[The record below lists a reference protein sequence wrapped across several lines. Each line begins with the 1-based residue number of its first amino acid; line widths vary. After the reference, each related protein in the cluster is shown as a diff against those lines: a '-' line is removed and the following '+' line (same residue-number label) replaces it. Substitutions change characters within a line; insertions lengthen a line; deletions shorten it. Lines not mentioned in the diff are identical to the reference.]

1 MKRVFGLLSVIV
13 VFSLALSALSITS
26 SGVNVVKALGVTAPH
41 AAVTVYDL
49 DVTGTYSYVANN
61 PAMSIATGLT
71 AISTPSGGTIDG
83 AIVLIGTGFQTGDTL
98 SATASGGVTSSY
110 SAASGVLTLLGTADI
125 SVYQTV
131 LETVKFSTSSTNTS
145 VRTVSYAL
153 GAARPYATN
162 GHYYQYILSSVSW
175 ATASTAASASNYF
188 GRTGYLATITD
199 ANENSF
205 ANTKLNGNSGWLGGA
220 DAAVENQW
228 RWITGPEAGTLF
240 CTDTIS
246 GADGCSDGGQYDN
259 WDTGEPNNFNGNED
273 YLQFIGGG
281 SGKWNDLAGIA
292 DPGPNTYNVNGYVI
306 EYGDM
311 VGDSP
316 MDVEGSVT
324 VNVSPAATATATA
337 TATNTA
343 TATETATATATA
355 TETDVPPTSTAT
367 ATLVPATSTS
377 TATNTLVP
385 PTSTATA
392 TSTNTTVP
400 ATATRTAT
408 ATNTPN
414 VSPFAVTINQAA
426 GQVDPTT
433 TRLLSF
439 TAVFAEAVTG
449 FTAADV
455 DVVLNASTTCAPT
468 VTVTG
473 SGTTYNVALTL
484 MRNEC
489 TATVTIPAGGANSI
503 ARPGAVN
510 SASTSTDNAQT
521 FHYIKKYYFSQ
532 AVNDGWILESGVAT
546 NVGGTMSNVGDT
558 MSVGDDA
565 SNRELRIFSRFDTTA
580 DPVPANATIAVVNY
594 RIKQVPGSSLGN
606 VFTARGNLISELNK
620 PYFGTAAALELADFQ
635 NPADSGACNFDTTIL
650 ADGFYRCVFFQVS
663 INLFPKGGGF
673 INMRSRFATQ
683 DTNNTA
689 DQLTVYTG
697 DYSYQYSKPQLF
709 VAYFFEPV
717 LSK

>member
-110 SAASGVLTLLGTADI
+110 SATSGVLTLLGTADI

-343 TATETATATATA
+343 TATETATATAT
-355 TETDVPPTSTAT
+355 E
-367 ATLVPATSTS
+367 
-377 TATNTLVP
+377 TLVP
-385 PTSTATA
+385 PTATATA
-392 TSTNTTVP
+392 TETSVP
-400 ATATRTAT
+400 PTAT
-408 ATNTPN
+408 ATATETSVPPTATATGSNTPVPPTATSTPTPTATAN
-414 VSPFAVTINQAA
+414 LTPVTVTINQAT
-426 GQVDPTT
+426 GQTDPTN

-439 TAVFAEAVTG
+439 TATFSEAVSG
-449 FTAADV
+449 FTSADV
-455 DVVLNASTTCAPT
+455 SVALSATCAPV

-473 SGTTYNVALTL
+473 SGATYNVALTG
-484 MRNEC
+484 MTREC
-489 TATVTIPAGGANSI
+489 IATVSIPAGVVNSI
-503 ARPGAVN
+503 SRPAAVN
-510 SASTSTDNAQT
+510 AASTSSDNSQG
-521 FHYIKKYYFSQ
+521 FKYLVKVYYSLG
-532 AVNDGWILESGVAT
+532 ANDGAVLESAAGS
-546 NVGGTMSNVGDT
+546 NVGGTLNSSDT
-558 MSVGDDA
+558 TMGAGDDA
-565 SNRELRIFSRFDTTA
+565 SNRRYRIFSRFSTTT
-580 DPVPANATIAVVNY
+580 DPVPASATIAVINY
-594 RIKQVPGSSLGN
+594 RVKHASTSGINPLG
-606 VFTARGNLISELNK
+606 THGNLITDLNV
-620 PYFGTAAALELADFQ
+620 PYFGTSANLEAADFQ
-635 NPADSGACNFDTTIL
+635 SAADQSACNFDTTLL
-650 ADGFYRCVFFQVS
+650 ADNAYRCVFFNVA
-663 INLFPKGGGF
+663 IALFPKSGVLDV
-673 INMRSRFATQ
+673 RSRFASS

-689 DQLTVYTG
+689 DLLTI
-697 DYSYQYSKPQLF
+697 YSGNITNQSLRPQLF
-709 VAYFFEPV
+709 VSYYYLP
-717 LSK
+717 

>member
-1 MKRVFGLLSVIV
+1 MKKLGMTLVTVIV
-13 VFSLALSALSITS
+13 AALLLTSTVF
-26 SGVNVVKALGVTAPH
+26 
-41 AAVTVYDL
+41 AAVTNGTFETGDFTGWAKSTFINNGFSVAQGAGGNDL
-49 DVTGTYSYVANN
+49 S
-61 PAMSIATGLT
+61 
-71 AISTPSGGTIDG
+71 
-83 AIVLIGTGFQTGDTL
+83 AIVGNGSAAPLSIQDDHTPLLYPRSGHYSARVNSDKSYQGGGNPQNGNTLKQTL
-98 SATASGGVTSSY
+98 SADLDSIDGLAHIRFSYAAVMVEPNGSNHTSDQVPYFRVRVINTSNSNDIIYDFSSY
-110 SAASGVLTLLGTADI
+110 VGQANITWSNGDAFGTSGTWKYVDWQDIDLVSSQAHPVAQGDNILVEITAAGCQPTGHPGYVYVDDITNLVSVVPTGTATATE
-125 SVYQTV
+125 VPA
-131 LETVKFSTSSTNTS
+131 TS
-145 VRTVSYAL
+145 
-153 GAARPYATN
+153 
-162 GHYYQYILSSVSW
+162 
-175 ATASTAASASNYF
+175 
-188 GRTGYLATITD
+188 
-199 ANENSF
+199 
-205 ANTKLNGNSGWLGGA
+205 
-220 DAAVENQW
+220 
-228 RWITGPEAGTLF
+228 
-240 CTDTIS
+240 
-246 GADGCSDGGQYDN
+246 
-259 WDTGEPNNFNGNED
+259 
-273 YLQFIGGG
+273 
-281 SGKWNDLAGIA
+281 
-292 DPGPNTYNVNGYVI
+292 
-306 EYGDM
+306 
-311 VGDSP
+311 
-316 MDVEGSVT
+316 
-324 VNVSPAATATATA
+324 TATATA
-337 TATNTA
+337 TDVPATS
-343 TATETATATATA
+343 TATATA
-355 TETDVPPTSTAT
+355 TDVPPTSTAT
-367 ATLVPATSTS
+367 ATLVPPTSTS
-377 TATNTLVP
+377 TATDVP
-385 PTSTATA
+385 PTGTSTATA
-392 TSTNTTVP
+392 VP

-408 ATNTPN
+408 VTNTPN

-455 DVVLNASTTCAPT
+455 DVVLTASTTCAPT

-532 AVNDGWILESGVAT
+532 AVNDGWILESGAAT
-546 NVGGTMSNVGDT
+546 SVGGTMSNVGDT

-580 DPVPANATIAVVNY
+580 DPVPTTATIAVVNY

-620 PYFGTAAALELADFQ
+620 PYFGTTSALELGDFQ
-635 NPADSGACNFDTTIL
+635 AAADSGACNFDTTIL

-717 LSK
+717 AAK